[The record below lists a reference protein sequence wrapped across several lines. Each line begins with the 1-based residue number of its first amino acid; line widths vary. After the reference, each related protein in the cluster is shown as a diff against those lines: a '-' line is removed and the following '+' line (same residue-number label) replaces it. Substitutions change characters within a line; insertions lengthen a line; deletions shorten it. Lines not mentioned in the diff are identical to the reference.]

1 MAIFAFSDGN
11 FYKNEINS
19 AIFSKN
25 KGKSYK
31 GNCTVPLEEFNFM
44 QVLHISAVAPTM
56 IPAL

>member
-31 GNCTVPLEEFNFM
+31 AIVRYPLKSSILCIFCIFRLSH
-44 QVLHISAVAPTM
+44 QQ
-56 IPAL
+56 